1 MSGEK
6 VNKKFAFLRSS
17 VQIASQQ
24 LERYRNSLAIM

>member
-1 MSGEK
+1 MIGEK

-17 VQIASQQ
+17 VQIASQP